1 MLMMVAPASNTL
13 PTAFISPRRSQFE
26 RKSGASTS
34 HVMKATDGAIVGTL
48 ACFVRGS
55 VEALAACERFMVRGG
70 ASRCEAGRAAL
81 ASLLAE
87 QLWAPLWT
95 GRSALVPL
103 AGRRG
108 AALASTLAVKEPT
121 DGQPS
126 GGVLGLDLAEW
137 LWDFSNLYCLAL
149 CPS

>member
-1 MLMMVAPASNTL
+1 
-13 PTAFISPRRSQFE
+13 
-26 RKSGASTS
+26 
-34 HVMKATDGAIVGTL
+34 MKATDGAIVGTL
-48 ACFVRGS
+48 ACFARGS
-55 VEALAACERFMVRGG
+55 VEALEACERFMARAG

-95 GRSALVPL
+95 GRSGGWPSDI
-103 AGRRG
+103 RI
-108 AALASTLAVKEPT
+108 S
-121 DGQPS
+121 DGQPP

-149 CPS
+149 CTS

>member
-1 MLMMVAPASNTL
+1 MLLGKAMLMMVAPASNTL
-13 PTAFISPRRSQFE
+13 PTAFISPRRSRLE

-48 ACFVRGS
+48 ACFARGS
-55 VEALAACERFMVRGG
+55 VEALAACGRFMVRGG

-95 GRSALVPL
+95 GRSALVP
-103 AGRRG
+103 
-108 AALASTLAVKEPT
+108 VVE
-121 DGQPS
+121 
-126 GGVLGLDLAEW
+126 
-137 LWDFSNLYCLAL
+137 
-149 CPS
+149 

>member
-1 MLMMVAPASNTL
+1 MLLRKAMLMMVAPASNTL

-48 ACFVRGS
+48 ACFARGS

-81 ASLLAE
+81 ASVLAE

-95 GRSALVPL
+95 GRSALVP
-103 AGRRG
+103 
-108 AALASTLAVKEPT
+108 VVE
-121 DGQPS
+121 
-126 GGVLGLDLAEW
+126 
-137 LWDFSNLYCLAL
+137 
-149 CPS
+149 

>member
-1 MLMMVAPASNTL
+1 MLMMVAPASNML

-48 ACFVRGS
+48 ACFARGS
-55 VEALAACERFMVRGG
+55 VEALEACERFMARAG

-95 GRSALVPL
+95 GRSGGWPSDI
-103 AGRRG
+103 RI
-108 AALASTLAVKEPT
+108 S
-121 DGQPS
+121 DGQPP
-126 GGVLGLDLAEW
+126 GGVLGLDFAAW
-137 LWDFSNLYCLAL
+137 LGDFSNLYCLAL
-149 CPS
+149 CTSRSWRHLSL